1 MDKQTQSLCRW
12 KICLCP
18 VKLILRPMSTTSSSH
33 TIGPDT
39 EGLDPID
46 YEVNKLQD
54 TFVIVGLDPI
64 DYEVNKL
71 LDTIGPDT

>member
-1 MDKQTQSLCRW
+1 M
-12 KICLCP
+12 CP

-46 YEVNKLQD
+46 YEVNKLPD
-54 TFVIVGLDPI
+54 TFDIVGLDPI

>member
-46 YEVNKLQD
+46 YEVNKLPD
-54 TFVIVGLDPI
+54 TFDIVGLDPI